1 MGGSI
6 ALRMA
11 ADGRVRIDH
20 AILDGAITPCQLP
33 WLLTRLILLRD
44 FALLAVGK
52 LGGERLIAKA
62 FSTDDY
68 SAEDMKYI
76 ADVLRHCSYKTL
88 WRTFDSCNNYKMP
101 KPVPKLER
109 QLHYWFAENEEK
121 ARKWDIRYIK
131 ESFPDCTFQKIPGP
145 GHGGLATLKPQLF
158 ADMLAETLSSDER

>member
-11 ADGRVRIDH
+11 VDCKVRIEH
-20 AILDGAITPCQLP
+20 AVLDGAITPYQLT
-33 WLLTRLILLRD
+33 WFLTRLILLRD
-44 FALLAVGK
+44 FSMLAVGK

-68 SAEDMKYI
+68 SAEDMAYI
-76 ADVLRHCSYKTL
+76 AEVLHHCSYRTL

-101 KPVPKLER
+101 RPIPKLES

-131 ESFPDCTFQKIPGP
+131 ENIPDCMFRKIPGL

-158 ADMLAETLSSDER
+158 ADMLTDTMRSDAK